1 MFYKDEHFQSTMQQL
16 LLEVTLYN
24 FQLFEQTPE
33 NQFSDIADLIEAFYG
48 FNAQIVKK
56 ISSAY
61 TDVNIDCNKLVLYG
75 KFFFLTFFKIC
86 FFGFFVEVLITWCP
100 RAEMML

>member
-56 ISSAY
+56 IASAY

-75 KFFFLTFFKIC
+75 KFFVFFWGIFCLGSLVFIFLQ
-86 FFGFFVEVLITWCP
+86 VLTK
-100 RAEMML
+100 